1 VTISRST
8 PFSSGSLLA
17 ARRAALCG
25 VSVWS
30 LAMTAAAAVHARAH
44 ARVHRH
50 ARHSKA
56 SRSQQQE
63 STGARHGA
71 ARHEASLQR
80 SHSVLVTRKCKGSS
94 RKDGGRTCGCSV
106 RRGGARVSCEARS
119 SASAWAGGERTTAS
133 RPRPGCCRL
142 ANRVHPVQ
150 ASGRGRLW
158 PLVRLVSARGR
169 RHVSD
174 GSDVKR
180 RCGPA
185 IGARLSV
192 LLMRVREG
200 QASVAPCCLMLPGE
214 KSLRGHLTS
223 SRPLALLLRSP
234 SLLPALID

>member
-1 VTISRST
+1 MRDTVR
-8 PFSSGSLLA
+8 PA
-17 ARRAALCG
+17 G
-25 VSVWS
+25 VNN
-30 LAMTAAAAVHARAH
+30 
-44 ARVHRH
+44 
-50 ARHSKA
+50 
-56 SRSQQQE
+56 RSQQE
-63 STGARHGA
+63 RGTARHATRPLSSA
-71 ARHEASLQR
+71 ATPFWSQENAR
-80 SHSVLVTRKCKGSS
+80 GS